1 MFQIV
6 VDGSYRLVEF
16 SEPGILGASTF
27 RTTDERV
34 ISAIKRHKFFRQGKI
49 WMDDDGCDPVKTSQE
64 EEKRKKEKEEEV
76 QDFKSYSHLKS
87 YLKRTFKDD
96 PGVKKIKTPEDV
108 TRYAKQ
114 KGMSFRFVD
123 G

>member
-6 VDGSYRLVEF
+6 VDGSYWLVEF

-27 RTTDERV
+27 RTTDEKV
-34 ISAIKRHKFFRQGKI
+34 IAAIKRHKFFKLGKI
-49 WMDDDGCDPVKTSQE
+49 WMEEDAPSKDEEQGAKSQE
-64 EEKRKKEKEEEV
+64 HEETM
-76 QDFKSYSHLKS
+76 DFKSYSHLKS

-96 PGVKKIKTPEDV
+96 PASKKIKTPEEV
-108 TRYAKQ
+108 TQFAKS
-114 KGMSFRFVD
+114 KGVSWRFID